1 MEANEE
7 KYSVLKVFCGNYMSL
22 CMFLNSLNH
31 MQKSNLV
38 DVNFK
43 EMNMFL
49 KDYSNRK
56 EFTSLADYKPD
67 S

>member
-1 MEANEE
+1 
-7 KYSVLKVFCGNYMSL
+7 
-22 CMFLNSLNH
+22 

-56 EFTSLADYKPD
+56 EFTGLADYKPD

>member
-1 MEANEE
+1 
-7 KYSVLKVFCGNYMSL
+7 
-22 CMFLNSLNH
+22 

-38 DVNFK
+38 YVNFK

-49 KDYSNRK
+49 KDYINRK
-56 EFTSLADYKPD
+56 EFIRLADYKPD